1 MTQQITTLTVRG
13 YKGIPGEITL
23 NPEGKSLIV
32 LAGANG
38 AGKSSFIDA
47 IAEIFDPKGTR
58 LTSRPINDRA
68 TEAEAEVV
76 TTEARIV
83 RKWKDNGP
91 GTLAAYALD
100 GAKYPSGK
108 DFILKATGGALFDPQ
123 EFVNLDEK
131 KQRDQLLARVELPF
145 DLDEI
150 TAKRK
155 GFFDARTDVGRDV
168 TRLEGQLA
176 GFPPADPSIPSE
188 EVSAAAILAE
198 HEEARQHNAAL
209 DKQMDALAGIDTECE
224 NAEAK
229 VARLT
234 EELDVAK
241 TYLQSAKAQREEMYA
256 AFRSGPERVDT
267 DAITARLASVEETN
281 AKVRQQAQRAKVAA
295 ELAEKKAEQDALTA
309 KLADIDKTKADGL
322 AAAKFPVDGLS
333 VDESGITFNGVP
345 FKQVN
350 TAKKT
355 AIAFDLATLPQPDL
369 RLIVVKDGDSLDADT
384 LAEIERIA
392 SERGYIAL
400 VERDRDESRQIG
412 FTIVDGE
419 VAA

>member
-1 MTQQITTLTVRG
+1 MTQNITSLTVRG

-23 NPEGKSLIV
+23 KPEGKSLLV

-58 LTSRPINDRA
+58 ITSRPINSGA

-108 DFILKATGGALFDPQ
+108 DFIVKATGGALFDPQ

-145 DLDEI
+145 NLDEI

-168 TRLEGQLA
+168 TRLEAQLKGYA
-176 GFPPADPSIPSE
+176 PADPSIPVE

-198 HEEARQHNAAL
+198 HEEARAYNSFLAQQVNAIASVQGEIESASANVTRLIDELDAARTSLSRAHETEAAL
-209 DKQMDALAGIDTECE
+209 KAKFAKLAGRI
-224 NAEAK
+224 
-229 VARLT
+229 
-234 EELDVAK
+234 
-241 TYLQSAKAQREEMYA
+241 
-256 AFRSGPERVDT
+256 DT
-267 DAITARLASVEETN
+267 DAITARLATVEETN
-281 AKVRQQAQRAKVAA
+281 AKVRQQAHRAAVAA
-295 ELAEKKAEQDALTA
+295 ELADKTAERDALTA
-309 KLADIDKTKADGL
+309 KLEAIDKAKVDGL
-322 AAAKFPVDGLS
+322 AAAKFPVGGLS
-333 VDESGITFNGVP
+333 VDENGITFGGIP

-369 RLIVVKDGDSLDADT
+369 RLIVIKDGDSLDADT
-384 LAEIERIA
+384 LAGIEQIA
-392 SERGYIAL
+392 TARGYIVL
-400 VERDRDESRQIG
+400 VERDRDESREIG

>member
-1 MTQQITTLTVRG
+1 MTQNITSLTVRG

-23 NPEGKSLIV
+23 KPEGKSLLV

-58 LTSRPINDRA
+58 ITSRPINAGA

-76 TTEARIV
+76 TSEARIV

-108 DFILKATGGALFDPQ
+108 DFIVKATGGALFDPQ

-145 DLDEI
+145 NLDEI

-168 TRLEGQLA
+168 ARLEAQLEGYA
-176 GFPPADPSIPSE
+176 PADPSIPAV

-198 HEEARQHNAAL
+198 HEQARQHNAGI
-209 DKQMDALAGIDTECE
+209 DKQEDALAAIQADIEY
-224 NAEAK
+224 AEAS
-229 VARLT
+229 VARLID
-234 EELDVAK
+234 ELDAARTYRSRAHETEKELHAK
-241 TYLQSAKAQREEMYA
+241 FMAT
-256 AFRSGPERVDT
+256 ERIDT
-267 DAITARLASVEETN
+267 DAISARLATVEETN
-281 AKVRQQAQRAKVAA
+281 AKIRQQAHRAAVAA
-295 ELAEKKAEQDALTA
+295 ELADKTTERDALTA
-309 KLADIDKTKADGL
+309 KLEAIDKAKADGL

-333 VDESGITFNGVP
+333 VDENGITFGGIP

-369 RLIVVKDGDSLDADT
+369 RLIMIKDGDSLDADT
-384 LAEIERIA
+384 LAGIEQIA
-392 SERGYIAL
+392 TARGYIVL
-400 VERDRDESRQIG
+400 VERDRDESREVG